1 MPISSRNKSLLQ
13 EGMTNRKIVRIRYKK
28 EDKEFKK
35 PKPFG
40 RKERGDIVVRNL
52 EPYEID
58 DNYFLG
64 YDVTM
69 AIRNNDRIK
78 RFKLDNIRSVTVI
91 NRNFS
96 PRTFS

>member
-1 MPISSRNKSLLQ
+1 MPISSRNKSLIQ
-13 EGMTNRKIVRIRYKK
+13 EGMANRKIVRIRYKK
-28 EDKEFKK
+28 EDKEFEK
-35 PKPFG
+35 PKPTG
-40 RKERGDIVVRNL
+40 RTERGDIVVRNL

-58 DNYFLG
+58 DNYFWG
-64 YDVTM
+64 YDVTL
-69 AIRNNDRIK
+69 AVSNNDRIK

>member
-40 RKERGDIVVRNL
+40 RKERGDIVVINL

-58 DNYFLG
+58 DNYFWG

-69 AIRNNDRIK
+69 AIRNNYRIK

>member
-1 MPISSRNKSLLQ
+1 MPISSRNKSLIQ
-13 EGMTNRKIVRIRYKK
+13 EGMANRKIDRIRYKK

-35 PKPFG
+35 PKPTG
-40 RKERGDIVVRNL
+40 RTERGDIVVRNL

-58 DNYFLG
+58 DNYFWG
-64 YDVTM
+64 YDVTL
-69 AIRNNDRIK
+69 AVSNNDRIK
-78 RFKLDNIRSVTVI
+78 RFKLDNIRSVTVL

>member
-1 MPISSRNKSLLQ
+1 MPISSRNKRFLQ
-13 EGMTNRKIVRIRYKK
+13 EGAINRKIVRIRYKK

-35 PKPFG
+35 PKPYG
-40 RKERGDIVVRNL
+40 RTERGDTVVRNL

-58 DNYFLG
+58 DKYFWG
-64 YDVTM
+64 YDVTL
-69 AIRNNDRIK
+69 AVRNNDTIK

>member
-13 EGMTNRKIVRIRYKK
+13 EGVVNRKIVRIRYKK

-35 PKPFG
+35 PKPYG
-40 RKERGDIVVRNL
+40 RTERGDIVVRNL

-58 DNYFLG
+58 DKYFWG
-64 YDVTM
+64 YDVTL
-69 AIRNNDRIK
+69 AVRNNDTIK

>member
-13 EGMTNRKIVRIRYKK
+13 EGMANRKIVRIRYKK

-35 PKPFG
+35 PKPTG
-40 RKERGDIVVRNL
+40 RTERGDTVVRNL

-58 DNYFLG
+58 DKYFWG
-64 YDVTM
+64 YDVTL
-69 AIRNNDRIK
+69 AVSNNDRIK
-78 RFKLDNIRSVTVI
+78 RFKLDNIKTVTVI

>member
-13 EGMTNRKIVRIRYKK
+13 EGVINRKIVRIRYKK

-35 PKPFG
+35 PKPYG
-40 RKERGDIVVRNL
+40 RTERGDTVVRNL

-58 DNYFLG
+58 DKYFWG
-64 YDVTM
+64 YDVTL
-69 AIRNNDRIK
+69 AVRNNETIK
-78 RFKLDNIRSVTVI
+78 RFKLENIRSVTVI

>member
-58 DNYFLG
+58 DKYFWG

-69 AIRNNDRIK
+69 ALRNNDRIK

>member
-1 MPISSRNKSLLQ
+1 MPITGRNKNLL
-13 EGMTNRKIVRIRYKK
+13 EESILNRKIVRIRYKK

-40 RKERGDIVVRNL
+40 RKERGDIVIRNL

-58 DNYFLG
+58 ENYFWG
-64 YDVTM
+64 YDVTLG
-69 AIRNNDRIK
+69 ITNNDRIK

>member
-13 EGMTNRKIVRIRYKK
+13 EGMVNRKIVRIRYKK

-35 PKPFG
+35 PKPYG
-40 RKERGDIVVRNL
+40 RTERGDTVVRNL

-58 DNYFLG
+58 DKYFWG
-64 YDVTM
+64 YDVTL
-69 AIRNNDRIK
+69 AVRNNDTIK

>member
-13 EGMTNRKIVRIRYKK
+13 EGVINRKIVRIRYKK
-28 EDKEFKK
+28 EDNEFKK

-40 RKERGDIVVRNL
+40 RKERGDTVVRNL

-58 DNYFLG
+58 DKYFWG
-64 YDVTM
+64 YDVTL
-69 AIRNNDRIK
+69 AVRNNDTIK

>member
-13 EGMTNRKIVRIRYKK
+13 EGIANRKIVRIRYKK

-58 DNYFLG
+58 DNYFWGLQELSLQKAI
-64 YDVTM
+64 YDL
-69 AIRNNDRIK
+69 K
-78 RFKLDNIRSVTVI
+78 WLFYRFCL
-91 NRNFS
+91 
-96 PRTFS
+96 

>member
-1 MPISSRNKSLLQ
+1 MPISSRNKSMLQ
-13 EGMTNRKIVRIRYKK
+13 EGMANRKIVRIRYKK

-35 PKPFG
+35 PKPTG
-40 RKERGDIVVRNL
+40 RTERGDIVVRNL

-58 DNYFLG
+58 DNYFWG
-64 YDVTM
+64 YDVTL
-69 AIRNNDRIK
+69 AVSNNDRIK
-78 RFKLDNIRSVTVI
+78 RFKLENIRSVTVI

>member
-1 MPISSRNKSLLQ
+1 MPISSRNKSLIQ
-13 EGMTNRKIVRIRYKK
+13 EGMANRKIVRIRYKK

-35 PKPFG
+35 PKPTG
-40 RKERGDIVVRNL
+40 RTERGDIVVRNL

-58 DNYFLG
+58 DNYFWG
-64 YDVTM
+64 YDVTL
-69 AIRNNDRIK
+69 AVSNNDRIK

>member
-13 EGMTNRKIVRIRYKK
+13 EGMINRKIVRIRYKK

-58 DNYFLG
+58 DNYFWG

-91 NRNFS
+91 NRKFS

>member
-1 MPISSRNKSLLQ
+1 MPITGRNKNLL
-13 EGMTNRKIVRIRYKK
+13 EESILNRKIVRIRYKK

-40 RKERGDIVVRNL
+40 RKERGDVVVRNL
-52 EPYEID
+52 EPYELD
-58 DNYFLG
+58 ENYFWG
-64 YDVTM
+64 YDVTLG
-69 AIRNNDRIK
+69 IRNTDRIK
-78 RFKLDNIRSVTVI
+78 RFKLDNIRTVTVI